1 MAERKFMK
9 HLGDRYKV
17 LSGWETA
24 RIIEKTMKDGGAPLT
39 DQQGRVLR
47 EEFGNSGILGNLD
60 MPFLAYSWKEEKKA
74 GKFIWRL
81 TAPIFFLYAFIIMIT
96 VLPLKWIF
104 TGYYGLSR
112 DSKFGQFNV
121 NWYQKIY
128 NERW

>member
-47 EEFGNSGILGNLD
+47 EEFGDSGILGNLD

>member
-1 MAERKFMK
+1 MAHKKFMK
-9 HLGDRYKV
+9 HLGDRYEV
-17 LSGWETA
+17 LTGWQTA
-24 RIIEKTMKDGGAPLT
+24 NLIIKTMKDRAPLT
-39 DQQGRVLR
+39 SNQERVLK
-47 EEFGNSGILGNLD
+47 EEFGDSGMKGNLD

-81 TAPIFFLYAFIIMIT
+81 TTPIFFLYAFIVMIT